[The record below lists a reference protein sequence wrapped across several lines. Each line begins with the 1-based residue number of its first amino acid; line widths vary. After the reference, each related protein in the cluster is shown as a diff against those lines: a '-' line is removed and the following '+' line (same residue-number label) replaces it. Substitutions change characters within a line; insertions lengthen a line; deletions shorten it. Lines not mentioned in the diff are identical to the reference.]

1 MKKKAAF
8 VIIPLILIVIVGI
21 CFLKNGRNKENI
33 SSEIQTEAEEKVI
46 QE

>member
-21 CFLKNGRNKENI
+21 WFLKNGRNKENI
-33 SSEIQTEAEEKVI
+33 SSEIQTEARTDI
-46 QE
+46 